1 LLRCWLFIAER
12 ALPSKRSWATSPAR
26 ILRRTRRPAPP
37 VPVPRPHR
45 VTKSRKWDVEGG
57 TKVATAGV
65 GEIRTRGMKVEAI
78 AEVGE
83 IEGARATAEVGEIE
97 AGATAE
103 TREIEAGATAKVK
116 EIEEAG
122 ATAAIAV
129 VVVKDAD
136 AADAEGVGEAA
147 AEDRGSKAV
156 GPAIRATTR
165 PATATRGT
173 IRTREIERRQRLTSF
188 SRDSPNHEGV
198 SFGEHIAS
206 EEVYP

>member
-1 LLRCWLFIAER
+1 
-12 ALPSKRSWATSPAR
+12 
-26 ILRRTRRPAPP
+26 
-37 VPVPRPHR
+37 
-45 VTKSRKWDVEGG
+45 VTESREWDVEGG
-57 TKVATAGV
+57 TKVAMAGI
-65 GEIRTRGMKVEAI
+65 GESRTRGMKVEAI

-83 IEGARATAEVGEIE
+83 IEGARATAETKEIE

-103 TREIEAGATAKVK
+103 VK

-122 ATAAIAV
+122 ATVAIAV